1 MQEALYRKHRPATL
15 EELVGQPDAVALIS
29 EQIKKNNLSHAYLFS
44 GPRGVGKTSLA
55 RIIATTIGCDP
66 VFDITEIDAASHN
79 KVDDIRE
86 LNDNINF
93 IASSPGKKRVF
104 ILDEAHMLSNAASNA
119 FLKTLEEPPEHV
131 IFILATTEPERVIE
145 TIRSRTTHLAFKRI
159 GSEEIITSLEKIS
172 KKEKIKLSI
181 EILEYISNQSDG
193 SLRDA
198 INLFEQTF
206 STFGNKAT
214 MEELYSI
221 LGKVTTADLHQIIE
235 AMGTQDTSTVLK
247 ILRDNYRSG
256 LQAIDI
262 LNSITDLFRNIF
274 YFKYLPE
281 DENFTSLSDSEK
293 DLVNSCNDIISAKD
307 LSKILD
313 MLDDINQSIKSS
325 PSQELKLELFLVRLI
340 KPQLATDIKSVS
352 RRVDILESREQEDTK
367 YQEKENLKDKKKL
380 INEAK
385 PDKKETPK
393 KKAPSSKNKV
403 GKKDI
408 ENFDVYWPKILQEA
422 KSVLTPRKYSYLT
435 LVKPEVVDSEN
446 LVLYI
451 DSENEYL
458 ITELRKSEDVI
469 ELIKS
474 SVAKKIGVDI
484 SISIQPHESPQSGD
498 QTSEEIQSNINEI
511 FDVESID

>member
-1 MQEALYRKHRPATL
+1 MQEALYRKYRPNTL
-15 EELVGQPDAVALIS
+15 DELVGQPDAVALIT
-29 EQIKKNNLSHAYLFS
+29 EQIKKKNLGHAYLFS

-86 LNDNINF
+86 LNDSVNF

-104 ILDEAHMLSNAASNA
+104 ILDEVHMLSNAASNA

-159 GSEEIITSLEKIS
+159 GNEEIITSLEKIS
-172 KKEKIKLSI
+172 NQEKIKLSK
-181 EILEYISNQSDG
+181 ELLEYISNQSEG

-198 INLFEQTF
+198 INLFEQTY

-214 MEELYSI
+214 IEELYSI
-221 LGKVTTADLHQIIE
+221 LGKVTTSDLFQIVQ

-247 ILRDNYRSG
+247 ILRNNYRSG

-262 LNSITDLFRNIF
+262 LNSVTDLFRNLF

-281 DENFTSLSDSEK
+281 DENFTSLSNSEK
-293 DLVNSCNDIISAKD
+293 ELVKNCNEIISAKD
-307 LSKILD
+307 LSRILD
-313 MLDDINQSIKSS
+313 MLDEVNQSIKTS
-325 PSQELKLELFLVRLI
+325 PSQELKLELFLVKLI
-340 KPQLATDIKSVS
+340 KPQLASDIKSIS
-352 RRVDILESREQEDTK
+352 RRVDILESREQVDGDLKEKQTPRGKKKPISKDMSE
-367 YQEKENLKDKKKL
+367 EKEVKLSEEKKT
-380 INEAK
+380 A
-385 PDKKETPK
+385 
-393 KKAPSSKNKV
+393 
-403 GKKDI
+403 KKDI

-422 KSVLTPRKYSYLT
+422 KLVLTPRKYSYLT
-435 LVKPEVVDSEN
+435 LVKPDVVDSEN

-458 ITELRKSEDVI
+458 ISELRKSEDI
-469 ELIKS
+469 LELIKS
-474 SVAKKIGVDI
+474 NIAKKIGVDI
-484 SISIQPHESPQSGD
+484 SISIEPHLVLQSTD

>member
-1 MQEALYRKHRPATL
+1 MQEALYRKYRPNTL
-15 EELVGQPDAVALIS
+15 DELVGQPDAVALIT
-29 EQIKKNNLSHAYLFS
+29 EQIKKKNLGHAYLFS

-86 LNDNINF
+86 LNDSVNF

-104 ILDEAHMLSNAASNA
+104 ILDEVHMLSNAASNA

-159 GSEEIITSLEKIS
+159 GNEEIITSLEKIS
-172 KKEKIKLSI
+172 KQEKIKLSK
-181 EILEYISNQSDG
+181 ELLEYISNQSEG

-198 INLFEQTF
+198 INLFEQTY

-214 MEELYSI
+214 IEELYSI
-221 LGKVTTADLHQIIE
+221 LGKVTTSDLLQIVQ

-247 ILRDNYRSG
+247 ILRNNYRSG

-262 LNSITDLFRNIF
+262 LNSVTDLFRNLF

-281 DENFTSLSDSEK
+281 DENFTSLSNSEK
-293 DLVNSCNDIISAKD
+293 ELVENCNEIISAKD
-307 LSKILD
+307 LSRILD
-313 MLDDINQSIKSS
+313 MLDEVNQSIKTS
-325 PSQELKLELFLVRLI
+325 PSQELKLELFLVKLI
-340 KPQLATDIKSVS
+340 KPQLASDIKSIS
-352 RRVDILESREQEDTK
+352 RRVDILESREQVDGDLKEKQIPRGKKKPISKDMSE
-367 YQEKENLKDKKKL
+367 EKEVKLSEEKK
-380 INEAK
+380 
-385 PDKKETPK
+385 T
-393 KKAPSSKNKV
+393 V
-403 GKKDI
+403 KKDI

-422 KSVLTPRKYSYLT
+422 KLVLTPRKYSYLT
-435 LVKPEVVDSEN
+435 LVKPDVVDSEN

-458 ITELRKSEDVI
+458 ISELRKSEDI
-469 ELIKS
+469 LELIKS
-474 SVAKKIGVDI
+474 NIAKKIGVDI
-484 SISIQPHESPQSGD
+484 SISIEPHLVLQSTD

>member
-1 MQEALYRKHRPATL
+1 MQEALYRKYRPSSL
-15 EELVGQPDAVALIS
+15 EELVGQPDAVQLIS
-29 EQIKKNNLSHAYLFS
+29 EQIKNSNLSHAYLFS

-79 KVDDIRE
+79 KVDDVRE
-86 LNDNINF
+86 LNDSVNF

-104 ILDEAHMLSNAASNA
+104 ILDEVHMLSNAASNA

-145 TIRSRTTHLAFKRI
+145 TIRSRTTQIAFKRI
-159 GSEEIITSLEKIS
+159 KNTDIITSLEKIS
-172 KKEKIKLSI
+172 KAEKIKLSKDV
-181 EILEYISNQSDG
+181 LQYIANQSDG

-214 MEELYSI
+214 MEQLYSI
-221 LGKVTTADLHQIIE
+221 LGKVTITDLLQILE
-235 AMGTQDTSTVLK
+235 SMGTQDTATVLK
-247 ILRDNYRSG
+247 VLRANYKNG

-262 LNSITDLFRNIF
+262 LNSITDLFRNLF

-293 DLVNSCNDIISAKD
+293 ELIKNCNDIISAKD
-307 LSKILD
+307 LSRILD
-313 MLDDINQSIKSS
+313 MLDEINQSIKTS
-325 PSQELKLELFLVRLI
+325 PSQELKLELFLVKLI

-352 RRVDILESREQEDTK
+352 RRVDMLEEHGVT
-367 YQEKENLKDKKKL
+367 EKNSEKQQISSDKKKL
-380 INEAK
+380 GNEKVAK
-385 PDKKETPK
+385 DKLTKENTK
-393 KKAPSSKNKV
+393 KPIVKN
-403 GKKDI
+403 DI
-408 ENFDVYWPKILQEA
+408 ENFDVYWPKILEEA
-422 KSVLTPRKYSYLT
+422 KAILTPRKYSYLT
-435 LVKPEVVDSEN
+435 LVKPEVIDSNN
-446 LVLYI
+446 LTLYI

-458 ITELRKSEDVI
+458 ISELRKSDEII

-474 SVAKKIGVDI
+474 NVIQKMGVEVTVA
-484 SISIQPHESPQSGD
+484 IQPHEGLQNNN
-498 QTSEEIQSNINEI
+498 QTSKDVQSNISEI

>member
-1 MQEALYRKHRPATL
+1 MQEALYRKYRPNTL
-15 EELVGQPDAVALIS
+15 DELVGQPDAVALIT
-29 EQIKKNNLSHAYLFS
+29 EQIKKKNLGHAYLFS

-66 VFDITEIDAASHN
+66 IFDITEIDAASHN

-86 LNDNINF
+86 LNDSVNF

-104 ILDEAHMLSNAASNA
+104 ILDEVHMLSNAASNA

-159 GSEEIITSLEKIS
+159 GNEEIITSLEKIS
-172 KKEKIKLSI
+172 KQEKIKLSK
-181 EILEYISNQSDG
+181 ELLEYISNQSEG

-198 INLFEQTF
+198 INLFEQTY

-214 MEELYSI
+214 IEELYSI
-221 LGKVTTADLHQIIE
+221 LGKVTTSDLFQIVQ

-247 ILRDNYRSG
+247 ILRNNYKSG

-262 LNSITDLFRNIF
+262 LNSVTDLFRNLF

-281 DENFTSLSDSEK
+281 DENFTSLSNSEK
-293 DLVNSCNDIISAKD
+293 ELVENCNEIISAKD
-307 LSKILD
+307 LSRILD
-313 MLDDINQSIKSS
+313 MLDEVNQSIKTS
-325 PSQELKLELFLVRLI
+325 PSQELKLELFLVKLI
-340 KPQLATDIKSVS
+340 KPQLASDIKSVS
-352 RRVDILESREQEDTK
+352 RRVDILESREQVDSNSKEKQTPRGKKKPISKDMSE
-367 YQEKENLKDKKKL
+367 EKEVKLSEEKK
-380 INEAK
+380 
-385 PDKKETPK
+385 T
-393 KKAPSSKNKV
+393 V
-403 GKKDI
+403 KKDI

-422 KSVLTPRKYSYLT
+422 KLALTPRKYSYLT
-435 LVKPEVVDSEN
+435 LVKPDVVDSEN

-458 ITELRKSEDVI
+458 ISELRKSEDI
-469 ELIKS
+469 LELIKS
-474 SVAKKIGVDI
+474 NIAKKIGVDI
-484 SISIQPHESPQSGD
+484 SISIEPHLVLQSTD

-511 FDVESID
+511 FDVENID

>member
-1 MQEALYRKHRPATL
+1 MQEALYRKYRPSSL
-15 EELVGQPDAVALIS
+15 EELVGQSDAVQLIS
-29 EQIKKNNLSHAYLFS
+29 EQIKNNNLSHAYLFS

-79 KVDDIRE
+79 KVDDVRD
-86 LNDNINF
+86 LNDSVNF

-104 ILDEAHMLSNAASNA
+104 ILDEVHMLSNAASNA

-145 TIRSRTTHLAFKRI
+145 TIRSRTTQIAFKRI
-159 GSEEIITSLEKIS
+159 KNTDIITSLEKIS
-172 KKEKIKLSI
+172 KTEKIKLSK
-181 EILEYISNQSDG
+181 EVLEYIANQSDG

-206 STFGNKAT
+206 STFGNKAN
-214 MEELYSI
+214 MEQLYSI
-221 LGKVTTADLHQIIE
+221 LGKVTTTDLLKILE
-235 AMGTQDTSTVLK
+235 SMGTQDTATVLK
-247 ILRDNYRSG
+247 VLRANYKNG

-262 LNSITDLFRNIF
+262 LNSITDLFRNLF

-281 DENFTSLSDSEK
+281 DENFISLSDSEK
-293 DLVNSCNDIISAKD
+293 ELIKNCNDIISAKD
-307 LSKILD
+307 LSRILD
-313 MLDDINQSIKSS
+313 MLDEINQSIKTS

-352 RRVDILESREQEDTK
+352 RRVDMLEEHGVT
-367 YQEKENLKDKKKL
+367 EKISEKHQMSPDKKKL
-380 INEAK
+380 ANEKVAK
-385 PDKKETPK
+385 DKTK
-393 KKAPSSKNKV
+393 KGKTKKPIVKN
-403 GKKDI
+403 DI
-408 ENFDVYWPKILQEA
+408 ENFDVYWPKILEEA
-422 KSVLTPRKYSYLT
+422 RSILTPRKYSYLT
-435 LVKPEVVDSEN
+435 LVKPEVIDSNN
-446 LVLYI
+446 LTLYI

-458 ITELRKSEDVI
+458 ISELRKSDEII

-474 SVAKKIGVDI
+474 NVIQKMGVEVTVA
-484 SISIQPHESPQSGD
+484 IQPHEGLQNNN
-498 QTSEEIQSNINEI
+498 QTSKDVQSNISEI

>member
-1 MQEALYRKHRPATL
+1 MQEALYRKYRPSSL
-15 EELVGQPDAVALIS
+15 EELVGQSDAVQLIS
-29 EQIKKNNLSHAYLFS
+29 EQIKNSNLSHAYLFS

-79 KVDDIRE
+79 KVDDVRE
-86 LNDNINF
+86 LNDNVNF

-104 ILDEAHMLSNAASNA
+104 ILDEVHMLSNAASNA

-145 TIRSRTTHLAFKRI
+145 TIRSRTTQIAFKRI
-159 GSEEIITSLEKIS
+159 KNADIISSLENIS
-172 KKEKIKLSI
+172 KSEKIKLSE
-181 EILEYISNQSDG
+181 EILDYIANQSDG

-214 MEELYSI
+214 IEQLYSI
-221 LGKVTTADLHQIIE
+221 LGKVTTTDLLQIIE
-235 AMGTQDTSTVLK
+235 AMGTQDTATVLK
-247 ILRDNYRSG
+247 VLRANYKNG

-262 LNSITDLFRNIF
+262 LNSITDLFRNLF

-281 DENFTSLSDSEK
+281 DDNFTSLSDSEK
-293 DLVNSCNDIISAKD
+293 ELIKNCNDIISAKD
-307 LSKILD
+307 LSRILD
-313 MLDDINQSIKSS
+313 MLDEINQSIKTS
-325 PSQELKLELFLVRLI
+325 PSQELKLELFLVKLI

-352 RRVDILESREQEDTK
+352 RRVDMLEQDGVT
-367 YQEKENLKDKKKL
+367 EKITEKQQTPPDKKKL
-380 INEAK
+380 ANKKVAK
-385 PDKKETPK
+385 DKPK
-393 KKAPSSKNKV
+393 KDNIKKPIIKN
-403 GKKDI
+403 DI
-408 ENFDVYWPKILQEA
+408 ENFDVYWPKILEEA
-422 KSVLTPRKYSYLT
+422 KSILTPRKYSYLT
-435 LVKPEVVDSEN
+435 LVKPEVIDSNN
-446 LVLYI
+446 LTLYI

-458 ITELRKSEDVI
+458 ISELRKSEEII

-474 SVAKKIGVDI
+474 NVTQKMGVDVTVA
-484 SISIQPHESPQSGD
+484 IQPHEGLQNNN
-498 QTSEEIQSNINEI
+498 QTSKDVQSNISEI

>member
-1 MQEALYRKHRPATL
+1 MQEALYRKYRPSSL
-15 EELVGQPDAVALIS
+15 EELVGQSDAVQLIS
-29 EQIKKNNLSHAYLFS
+29 EQIKNSNLSHAYLFS

-79 KVDDIRE
+79 KVDDVRE
-86 LNDNINF
+86 LNDSVNF

-104 ILDEAHMLSNAASNA
+104 ILDEVHMLSNAASNA

-145 TIRSRTTHLAFKRI
+145 TIRSRTTQIAFKRI
-159 GSEEIITSLEKIS
+159 KNADIITSLEKIS
-172 KKEKIKLSI
+172 KAEKIKLSKD
-181 EILEYISNQSDG
+181 ILEYIANQSDG

-214 MEELYSI
+214 MEQLYSI
-221 LGKVTTADLHQIIE
+221 LGKVTTTDLLQIIE
-235 AMGTQDTSTVLK
+235 AMGTQDTATVLRV
-247 ILRDNYRSG
+247 LRANYKNG

-262 LNSITDLFRNIF
+262 LNSITDLFRNLF

-293 DLVNSCNDIISAKD
+293 ELIKNCNDIISAKD
-307 LSKILD
+307 LSRILD
-313 MLDDINQSIKSS
+313 MLDEINQSIKTS
-325 PSQELKLELFLVRLI
+325 PSQELKLELFLVKLI

-352 RRVDILESREQEDTK
+352 RRVDMLEQHDVT
-367 YQEKENLKDKKKL
+367 EKITEKRQTPPDKKKL
-380 INEAK
+380 ANEK
-385 PDKKETPK
+385 VTKDK
-393 KKAPSSKNKV
+393 S
-403 GKKDI
+403 KKDNI
-408 ENFDVYWPKILQEA
+408 KKPIVKNDIDNFDVYWPKILEEA
-422 KSVLTPRKYSYLT
+422 KSILTPRKYSYLT
-435 LVKPEVVDSEN
+435 LVKPEVIDSNN
-446 LVLYI
+446 LILYI

-458 ITELRKSEDVI
+458 ISELRKSDEII

-474 SVAKKIGVDI
+474 NVNQKMGVEVTVT
-484 SISIQPHESPQSGD
+484 IQPHKGLQNNN
-498 QTSEEIQSNINEI
+498 QTNKDVQSNISEI
-511 FDVESID
+511 FNVENID